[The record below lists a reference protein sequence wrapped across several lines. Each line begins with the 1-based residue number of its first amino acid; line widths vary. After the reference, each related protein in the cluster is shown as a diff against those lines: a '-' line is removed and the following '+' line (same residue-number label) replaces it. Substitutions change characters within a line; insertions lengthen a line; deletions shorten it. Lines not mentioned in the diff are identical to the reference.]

1 MDNAVATT
9 HNAFTTPLVPATPG
23 LAARWQTLPARLQF
37 GAVLGLAALV
47 GVLVLMFTGARDA
60 DYRMLFPNLSDKDG
74 GAVIERLT
82 QLNVPYRFS
91 DGGSTILV
99 PAGRVHE
106 LRMKLASAGLP
117 SGAAGGNA
125 GYELLDKNNFGQ
137 TQGQERMKM
146 QRAIEGELTTT
157 IQALESVKAARVHLA
172 LPNQNGFFREQQKP
186 SASVVLT
193 LHAGRT
199 LERGQVAGIV
209 RVVSGS
215 VPELAARA
223 VSVVDSTGALL
234 SGTGEEDSSGGAQG
248 LDSQQLQ
255 YRRDVE
261 AGHLKRV
268 LALLEPVVG
277 RDNVRASISA
287 DLDFS
292 QVMRT
297 AEAYGPNQGAEAKP
311 AVREQ
316 RSEESSQPGGAN
328 PAGVPGATSNQP
340 PVPAQAPING
350 AAQALQGAQGA
361 AAAAATRREAAT
373 RFELDKTVTVTRAA
387 VGTVR
392 RLNAAVVVN
401 HRSSTDAKGKTSTA
415 PLSEKEIEQLTA
427 LVQQG
432 IGFNAERG
440 DVVKVV
446 NAPFRA
452 EPATTVDE
460 APLWKQ
466 GWLIDLLRS
475 SAAPLALALVALV
488 IVFKLI
494 KPALAAV
501 LTTPAPAPGSSL
513 NELVD
518 GDEAATLAAQTAQA
532 AQAKLPAPSN
542 SQHNDRLLAARA
554 MAKQNPAAVAGIV
567 RGWVNGET

>member
-9 HNAFTTPLVPATPG
+9 PSNALTNRPGSAGGALLVAPG
-23 LAARWQTLPARLQF
+23 IGTRFAALPGRVQLAAVAGVVALLV
-37 GAVLGLAALV
+37 VLTV
-47 GVLVLMFTGARDA
+47 MFSGARDA
-60 DYRMLFPNLSDKDG
+60 DYRVLFPNLSDKDG

-82 QLNVPYRFS
+82 QMNVPYRFS
-91 DGGSTILV
+91 EGGSTIMV
-99 PAGRVHE
+99 PAAKVHE

-117 SGAAGGNA
+117 SGAAGSSG
-125 GYELLDKNNFGQ
+125 GYELLDKNSFGQ

-172 LPNQNGFFREQQKP
+172 LPQQNGFFREQQKP

-193 LHAGRT
+193 LHPGRT
-199 LERGQVAGIV
+199 LERGQIAGIV

-215 VPELAARA
+215 VPELAAKA

-234 SGTGEEDSSGGAQG
+234 SATSEDEASHGM
-248 LDSQQLQ
+248 DSQQLQ
-255 YRRDVE
+255 YRREIE

-268 LALLEPVVG
+268 MALLEPVVG
-277 RDNVRASISA
+277 RDNVRATITA
-287 DLDFS
+287 DIDFS

-297 AEAYGPNQGAEAKP
+297 AEAYGPNQGADTKP

-316 RSEESSQPGGAN
+316 RSEESTNPGSAT
-328 PAGVPGATSNQP
+328 PSGVPGATSNQP

-350 AAQALQGAQGA
+350 ASQALQGPPGGSAGA
-361 AAAAATRREAAT
+361 GSTRREAAT
-373 RFELDKTVTVTRAA
+373 RFEVDKTVTVTKAA
-387 VGTVR
+387 VGNVR

-401 HRSSTDAKGKTSTA
+401 HRSSTDPKGKTSSQ
-415 PLSEKEIEQLTA
+415 PLSEKELEQLTA

-440 DVVKVV
+440 DVVKIV

-452 EPATTVDE
+452 EPLAGADDT
-460 APLWKQ
+460 PLWKQ
-466 GWLIDLLRS
+466 TWLQDLLRS
-475 SAAPLALALVALV
+475 AAAPLALALVALV

-494 KPALAAV
+494 KPALTAV
-501 LTTPAPAPGSSL
+501 LAPPPPPEKGSQL
-513 NELVD
+513 NEVVD
-518 GDEAATLAAQTAQA
+518 GDGGGSVMPA
-532 AQAKLPAPSN
+532 LPAPN
-542 SQHNDRLLAARA
+542 NIAKIEAARA
-554 MAKQNPAAVAGIV
+554 LAKQNPQAVANIV
-567 RGWVNGET
+567 RGWVNP